1 MKLILYYSIFILFLF
16 TNCKREVTATIK
28 LKIELENRYSSD
40 YPDLVGLRIYKNGK
54 LFKKYVA
61 DKMPYIEHAI
71 TLTKLPSAKYQF
83 EYQNFFH
90 QKIIETLIVDQSKIY
105 NISIYPDYSN
115 YKKNLSKSII
125 GKLKNG
131 ESMTIKFKSRGC
143 FNSGKDSI
151 AIKKS
156 NEKYFLTIDRKYIEL
171 KNEDVY
177 FLKKM
182 EAELYELPKD
192 IGCTTVDTYTLVF
205 KDLEIKFTDDTCT
218 WNAWSNM
225 YQKFILKEKIGV

>member
-1 MKLILYYSIFILFLF
+1 MKLKLYYHIFILFLF
-16 TNCKREVTATIK
+16 TNCKKEVIATIN

-40 YPDLVGLRIYKNGK
+40 YPDLVSLRIYKNGK

-61 DKMPYIEHAI
+61 DKMPYIDHEI

-90 QKIIETLIVDQSKIY
+90 QKVIKTLTVNQSKIY
-105 NISIYPDYSN
+105 NISIYPDYCN
-115 YKKNLSKSII
+115 YKKNLKKSFISKLI
-125 GKLKNG
+125 NG
-131 ESMTIKFKSRGC
+131 ESMSIKFESRGC
-143 FNSGKDSI
+143 FNHGKDSI
-151 AIKKS
+151 TIKKS
-156 NEKYFLTIDRKYIEL
+156 NGKYFLTINRKNIEL
-171 KNEDVY
+171 KKEDLS
-177 FLKKM
+177 FLMKM

-205 KDLEIKFTDDTCT
+205 KNQETKFIDDTCT

-225 YQKFILKEKIGV
+225 YEKFVWKEKSGK